1 MTHHIDLNPLMRRF
15 ETNLFLEVSF
25 HDAPKATTRIRFRLL
40 IKKNELF
47 LYLTIIMSEFY

>member
-15 ETNLFLEVSF
+15 ETNLFLEVKR
-25 HDAPKATTRIRFRLL
+25 PLEIRFRLL